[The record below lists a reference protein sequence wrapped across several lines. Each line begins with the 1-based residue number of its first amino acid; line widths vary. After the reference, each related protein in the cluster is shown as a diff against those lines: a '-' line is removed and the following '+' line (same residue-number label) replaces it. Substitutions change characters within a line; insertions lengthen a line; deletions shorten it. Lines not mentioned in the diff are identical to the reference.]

1 MSTSKCSY
9 FADVLKVK
17 SYVCVFTVFTGVLWR
32 NMIQLPSNKTM
43 PHFQL
48 LPMSKVD
55 QS

>member
-1 MSTSKCSY
+1 MFS
-9 FADVLKVK
+9 VI
-17 SYVCVFTVFTGVLWR
+17 TVFTEVLWR
-32 NMIQLPSNKTM
+32 KMIQLLSNKTM